1 VSGSEQLTEE
11 QRRLEDIM
19 LGIRLAE
26 GLPPHLAP
34 RDHRTERLLN
44 DGLVTYQAD
53 RLILTLDGRL
63 LADQVISVLASD

>member
-1 VSGSEQLTEE
+1 MSGSERLTAE
-11 QRRLEDIM
+11 QQRLEDLM

-26 GLPPHLAP
+26 GLPEDLAP

-44 DGLVTYQAD
+44 DGLASYRGD
-53 RLILTLDGRL
+53 RLVLSLNGRL

>member
-1 VSGSEQLTEE
+1 
-11 QRRLEDIM
+11 M

-26 GLPPHLAP
+26 GLPADLAP

-44 DGLVTYQAD
+44 DGLASYQGD
-53 RLILTLDGRL
+53 RLVLSLNGRL